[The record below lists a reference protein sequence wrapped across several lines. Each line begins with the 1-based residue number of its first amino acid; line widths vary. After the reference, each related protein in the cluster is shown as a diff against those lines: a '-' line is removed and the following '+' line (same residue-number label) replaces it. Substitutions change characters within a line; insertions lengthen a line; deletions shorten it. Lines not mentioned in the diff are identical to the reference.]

1 MSVDG
6 VEPGIYHY
14 DIQMHQLRLIMSGDF
29 RDKYVQMC
37 IGQSRPHSSSC
48 AFILTADW
56 QRFMYRYRHPRAYR
70 TLLIN
75 TAELA
80 HKYVLLA
87 TAFKLGTFLTP
98 AFRDEI
104 AEGLLGVDGLV
115 EAPLYTVAVG

>member
-1 MSVDG
+1 
-6 VEPGIYHY
+6 
-14 DIQMHQLRLIMSGDF
+14 
-29 RDKYVQMC
+29 
-37 IGQSRPHSSSC
+37 
-48 AFILTADW
+48 
-56 QRFMYRYRHPRAYR
+56 
-70 TLLIN
+70 LIN